1 MQVDFSK
8 MNFDE
13 KGLIPA
19 IVQDAATNAVLMLAY
34 MNGESLAKTVETGY
48 TWFWSRSRQEL
59 WNKGATSGHVQ
70 KVVSIDYDCDG
81 DSLLVKVEQKGAA
94 CHTGNYSCFSY
105 PLWNS
110 GAGRNL
116 PVPEPDGI
124 HGILAELYRVI
135 QDKRV
140 HGGEKSY
147 TRYLFMSGQDK
158 ILKKPAMNRARISS
172 WPSMPLPAN
181 GRGPNRAFTF
191 CPRVASPLRRT
202 NSSPT
207 GRNCPRL
214 IPFIPSKTAWMKK
227 TGMAGRP

>member
-1 MQVDFSK
+1 M
-8 MNFDE
+8 
-13 KGLIPA
+13 
-19 IVQDAATNAVLMLAY
+19 
-34 MNGESLAKTVETGY
+34 
-48 TWFWSRSRQEL
+48 
-59 WNKGATSGHVQ
+59 Q

-158 ILKKPAMNRARISS
+158 ILKRSAKKLQKLSLLPRIIT
-172 WPSMPLPAN
+172 AK
-181 GRGPNRAFTF
+181 RF
-191 CPRVASPLRRT
+191 CMRCLTCGIIV
-202 NSSPT
+202 
-207 GRNCPRL
+207 
-214 IPFIPSKTAWMKK
+214 
-227 TGMAGRP
+227 